1 MTHSAHLLSPK
12 LIAPKI
18 GTETLSPL
26 LPSCLYSAFGGLE
39 LLSAAIVV
47 DLRLEE
53 IARVVVLLTVAR
65 LVSGVRCRGL
75 LIVVMYL
82 PLVGGADFQARG
94 GVLKR
99 IICAVDS
106 DSVDVERSFIIINVD
121 YEGLHCF

>member
-1 MTHSAHLLSPK
+1 M
-12 LIAPKI
+12 
-18 GTETLSPL
+18 
-26 LPSCLYSAFGGLE
+26 
-39 LLSAAIVV
+39 V